1 MRLSV
6 RLALGLTVS
15 LVLLLTLQWVLAS
28 IVIRHLAEDQVLI
41 RLQQDAES
49 LLSGVDIE
57 ADGRMVL
64 DKARINTSYQRP
76 FSGHYYSISSAG
88 QGLLSRSLWDSELA
102 VAELNPGVTVHFK
115 ASGPQQQP
123 LLVLVQGY
131 RKHGRNISIAVAEDT
146 SKLRAGM
153 QQFQILNGTL
163 SLLVLLLLLLLQYR
177 IVSTGLRPLMNLRGD
192 MAKLQRGETDR
203 VSSAAPAEIAPVI
216 NELNRLLATMGKRS
230 KRSREALGNLAH
242 ALNTRLAALNQL
254 ADAPALAEHAE
265 LRVAITD
272 TSEAMRRIVA
282 RELKR
287 ARLIGDT
294 LPGRRVDLHGETG
307 LLLQTLQLMYQGKPL
322 YIDSQVAEDAH
333 FAGDQEDL
341 LEMLGNLMDNACKW
355 CKHQVSLTILQQRG
369 VRFIVEDDGPGCLP
383 EEMEHLTS
391 RGFRIDESKPGSG
404 LGLAIV
410 RDIVESYGG
419 QLSFSRS
426 ERLGGLRVSVTMP
439 ERDAD
444 KF

>member
-28 IVIRHLAEDQVLI
+28 IVIRHLTEDQVLI

-57 ADGRMVL
+57 ADGMMVL

-76 FSGHYYSISSAG
+76 FSGHYYSIGSAG
-88 QGLLSRSLWDSELA
+88 QWLLSRSLWDGELA
-102 VAELNPGVTVHFK
+102 VAEVNPGITVRFK
-115 ASGPQQQP
+115 TSGPQQQP

-131 RKHGRNISIAVAEDT
+131 RKHGRNITIAVAEDT

-153 QQFQILNGTL
+153 QQFQILNGAL

-177 IVSTGLRPLMNLRGD
+177 IVSSGLRPLMNLRDD

-203 VSSAAPAEIAPVI
+203 VSSAAPGEIAPVI

-265 LRVAITD
+265 LRVAIAD

-307 LLLQTLQLMYQGKPL
+307 LLLQTLQLMYQSKPL
-322 YIDSQVAEDAH
+322 NIDSQVADDAH

-355 CKHQVSLTILQQRG
+355 CQQQVSLTILQEG
-369 VRFIVEDDGPGCLP
+369 SVCFIVEDDGPGCLP
-383 EEMEHLTS
+383 DEMEHLTS

-419 QLSFSRS
+419 QLSFARS
-426 ERLGGLRVSVTMP
+426 ERLGGLRVSVTIP
-439 ERDAD
+439 ERDVD